1 MTGDERD
8 ERDEREVPDVDE
20 VAAAWAEGHADD
32 RPIDKFR
39 KSAAGSVL
47 AAGMLGLGEI
57 FENREKEEPA
67 VVVDADGD
75 PFDPDLIIRLD
86 PDNPADSIVM
96 IRRPVDPPLPESND

>member
-1 MTGDERD
+1 MSDD
-8 ERDEREVPDVDE
+8 VPEAEE
-20 VAAAWAEGHADD
+20 VAAAWAEGHAED

-57 FENREKEEPA
+57 FESVEKEEPA
-67 VVVDADGD
+67 IVVDAGGD
-75 PFDPDLIIRLD
+75 PFDPDLIMRLD

-96 IRRPVDPPLPESND
+96 IKRPPESTE